1 MQVGGTVRGT
11 STTPPP
17 PPPPPPYA
25 PPGRGRLKVLLAIVA
40 VAVFSALV
48 VWAAPLARSGVGTE
62 DAAPNAG
69 SAIIHDDSWNMPD
82 NADPAVVYDDGSNLH
97 AST

>member
-1 MQVGGTVRGT
+1 MQVGGAVRGT

-17 PPPPPPYA
+17 PPPHHHA

-48 VWAAPLARSGVGTE
+48 VWAAPLARSGVATE

-69 SAIIHDDSWNMPD
+69 SAVIHDDSWNMPD
-82 NADPAVVYDDGSNLH
+82 NADPAVVYDRRE
-97 AST
+97 

>member
-1 MQVGGTVRGT
+1 MQVGGAVRGT

-17 PPPPPPYA
+17 PPPHA
-25 PPGRGRLKVLLAIVA
+25 PPGRGRLKVLLAIVAA

-69 SAIIHDDSWNMPD
+69 SAVIHDDSWNMPD